1 MILIGIG
8 ANLPRL
14 EFGGPRETCA
24 AALQALEGRG
34 IHVRRR
40 SRWYRSAPVPASG
53 QPDFVNA
60 VAELETGLSPSA
72 LLAGFHWIEADF
84 GRVRGLPNEP
94 RIIDL
99 DLLAYHDLSRAEPD
113 GLVLPHPRLQDRAFV
128 LLPLRDIDPTWR
140 HPVLGDTVD
149 VLIGRLSGDQDCT
162 PID

>member
-8 ANLPRL
+8 ANLPSPQ
-14 EFGGPRETCA
+14 FGGPHDTCV
-24 AALQALEGRG
+24 AALKALEGRG
-34 IHVRRR
+34 NRVIGR

-72 LLAGFHWIEADF
+72 LLADLHWIEADF
-84 GRVRGLPNEP
+84 GRVRGLPNEA

-99 DLLAYHDLSRAEPD
+99 DLLAYHDLSLAEPD

-128 LLPLRDIDPTWR
+128 LLPLRDIDPAWR

-149 VLIGRLSGDQDCT
+149 VLIGRLSGGQDCT
-162 PID
+162 PMD